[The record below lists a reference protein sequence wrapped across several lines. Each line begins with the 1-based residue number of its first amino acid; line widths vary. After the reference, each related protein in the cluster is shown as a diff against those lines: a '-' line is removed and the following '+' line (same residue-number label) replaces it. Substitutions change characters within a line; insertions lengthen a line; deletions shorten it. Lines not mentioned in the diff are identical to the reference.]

1 MNLVPRDLTKHI
13 QHSLRIDRV
22 IAIMG
27 PRQAGKTT
35 LVQHLIKSDLDIQYY
50 NLKDPDTRQALAGNA
65 RREFEYFEK
74 NLIIL
79 DEVQQMPE
87 LIELIQLQVD
97 TQPERKGRFLITGSN
112 HLLLNRRIKESLAG
126 RVSIYTLF
134 PFSFSERIS
143 HPERSLLKK
152 LLYAPSVK
160 RVESALSEFYLPAK
174 QSVMLSEKFREFTL
188 YGGYPE
194 FLTRTNPK
202 DRRQWLNN
210 YRQTYLDTDLR
221 EIVNLR
227 NPESFELF
235 EKLFATRIGSLM
247 NISELARDCAL
258 SPDTIRRFMNYYRQ
272 LFVAW
277 SSLPFFKN
285 IGKRMKKMPKWYF
298 IDIGI
303 LRSLMNNFRMEDGN
317 CFENAVV
324 SELRKGIYQRTL
336 REDIYFAR
344 TSTGIEA
351 DAVFKNMERRLTFYC
366 EIKQRDIPHSTDI
379 RHLRKFISLDE
390 NNVGLLLNMS
400 NAIEKLEE
408 RIWNIPVH
416 WLLS

>member
-1 MNLVPRDLTKHI
+1 MNLLSRDLTRHI
-13 QHSLRIDRV
+13 QHSLKIDRV
-22 IAIMG
+22 TAIMG

-35 LVQHLIKSDLDIQYY
+35 LSQHLIKSDLDIQYY
-50 NLKDPDTRQALAGNA
+50 NLKDPDTRRALATNA
-65 RREFEYFEK
+65 RKEFEYFGK
-74 NLIIL
+74 HLIVL
-79 DEVQQMPE
+79 DEVQQMPT

-97 TQPERKGRFLITGSN
+97 IQPERKGRFLITGSN

-126 RVSIYTLF
+126 RVSVYTLF
-134 PFSFSERIS
+134 PMSFREFICHSEQ
-143 HPERSLLKK
+143 SLLKK

-160 RVESALSEFYLPAK
+160 DVETELSEFYLPAK
-174 QSVMLSEKFREFTL
+174 QSNMLSEKFREFTL

-194 FLTRTNPK
+194 FLTRTNPE

-221 EIVNLR
+221 EIVDLR
-227 NPESFELF
+227 NQESFERF
-235 EKLFATRIGSLM
+235 ELLFATRVGSLM

-258 SPDTIRRFMNYYRQ
+258 SADTIRRFMNYYRQ

-277 SSLPFFKN
+277 SSLPFFEN

-298 IDIGI
+298 IDTGI
-303 LRSLMNNFRMEDGN
+303 FRSLMNNFRMEDGN
-317 CFENAVV
+317 CFENAVI
-324 SELRKGIYQRTL
+324 SELRKGVYQETL

-344 TSTGIEA
+344 TSTGVEA
-351 DAVFKNMERRLTFYC
+351 DAVFKNIENGLTFYS
-366 EIKQRDIPHSTDI
+366 EIKQRDTPHGADI
-379 RHLRKFISLDE
+379 RHLRKFVSLNE

-400 NAIEKLEE
+400 NSIKKLEE

>member
-1 MNLVPRDLTKHI
+1 MNLIPRDLTRHI
-13 QHSLRIDRV
+13 QHSLKIDRV

-35 LVQHLIKSDLDIQYY
+35 LAQHLIKSDLDIQYY
-50 NLKDPDTRQALAGNA
+50 NLKDPDTRRALAENA
-65 RREFEYFEK
+65 RKEFEHFGK
-74 NLIIL
+74 HLIVL
-79 DEVQQMPE
+79 DEVQQMPS

-97 TQPERKGRFLITGSN
+97 IQPEKKGRFLITGSN

-134 PFSFSERIS
+134 PMSFRELNS
-143 HPERSLLKK
+143 HTGQSLLKK
-152 LLYAPSVK
+152 LLHAPSA
-160 RVESALSEFYLPAK
+160 RDIETELSEFYLPAREANL
-174 QSVMLSEKFREFTL
+174 LSESFREFTL

-194 FLTRTNPK
+194 FLTRTNQA

-221 EIVNLR
+221 EIVDLR
-227 NPESFELF
+227 NPESFERFEQLF
-235 EKLFATRIGSLM
+235 VTRVGSLM

-258 SPDTIRRFMNYYRQ
+258 SADTIRRFMNYYRQ

-277 SSLPFFKN
+277 PSLPFFEN

-298 IDIGI
+298 MDTGI
-303 LRSLMNNFRMEDGN
+303 LRSLTNNFRMEDGS
-317 CFENAVV
+317 CFENSVV
-324 SELRKGIYQRTL
+324 SELRKGIYQETL

-344 TSTGIEA
+344 TSTGVEA
-351 DAVFKNMERRLTFYC
+351 DAVFKNIESKLTFYC
-366 EIKQRDIPHSTDI
+366 EIKQRDISHRADI
-379 RHLRKFISLDE
+379 RHLRKFVAFDE
-390 NNVGLLLNMS
+390 RNVGLLLNMS
-400 NAIEKLEE
+400 NTIKKLEE